1 MGDWN
6 QIIRHGMAG
15 VWLATSALSSL
26 YFLLTLSSL
35 FLRRF
40 RVGPARPM
48 VPGAPRVTVHLPT
61 RNELAALTC
70 AERCLA
76 MDYPEDRLQILIG
89 DDSDRPEVSER
100 IAEFAARNPR
110 VTVLRRPDNAGYKA
124 GNLNHMLTR
133 TTGDYVLVFDSDF
146 LPDRDFLRK
155 MVQPVLRDPELAG
168 VQAAWR
174 VANVH
179 QNLTTLMGAGIVYVI
194 HIVILPFLR
203 RFAGT
208 GVFCGSAELVRRD
221 LLEASGGWT
230 PGAFTEDVDYSLRAF
245 IAGRRI
251 AYLEDAPCLCE
262 VPYTPRDLFRQ
273 QMRWAYGV
281 MRAFMCHGGELL
293 RSRVVR
299 VRSKVAALCF
309 GGGYLMIILLLL
321 SLFLG
326 VANFLSGVRPAE
338 PLAEPAAAAALW
350 LDFGGNALLSC
361 GMLLSSLCASFVAG
375 VSLRNVGRLLVASL
389 SLGFI
394 LMFFV
399 GKGLFR
405 ALFGLPMHWF
415 LVRKNGNAVSP
426 A

>member
-1 MGDWN
+1 MGNWSEL
-6 QIIRHGMAG
+6 IRNGMTG

-26 YFLLTLSSL
+26 YFLLTLTSL
-35 FLRRF
+35 LMRRF
-40 RVGPARPM
+40 R
-48 VPGAPRVTVHLPT
+48 GAPVQPMAPGSPQVTVHIPT
-61 RNELAALTC
+61 RNELAALAC

-89 DDSDRPEVSER
+89 DDSNRPEISAR

-110 VTVLRRPDNAGYKA
+110 ITVLRRPDNAGYKA
-124 GNLNHMLTR
+124 GNLNHMMTR
-133 TTGDYVLVFDSDF
+133 TTGEYVLVFDSDF

-194 HIVILPFLR
+194 HIVILPFIR
-203 RFAGT
+203 RFART
-208 GVFCGSAELVRRD
+208 GMFCGSAELIRRD

-245 IAGRRI
+245 VSGRRI
-251 AYLEDAPCLCE
+251 AYLEDVSCDCE
-262 VPYTPRDLFRQ
+262 VPHAPRDLFRQ

-281 MRAFMCHGGELL
+281 MRAFMSHGGALL
-293 RSRVVR
+293 RSRVVH
-299 VRSKVAALCF
+299 VRSKIAAVCF
-309 GGGYLMIILLLL
+309 GSGYLMIVLLLL

-326 VANFLSGVRPAE
+326 AANLLGGGQAAAA
-338 PLAEPAAAAALW
+338 LAEPAAAAALW
-350 LDFGGNALLSC
+350 LDFGGNVLWSC
-361 GMLLSSLCASFVAG
+361 GLLLSSLCASFVAG
-375 VSLRNVGRLLVASL
+375 VSLRNVGKLLVASL
-389 SLGFI
+389 SLGV
-394 LMFFV
+394 LLLFFV

>member
-1 MGDWN
+1 MDGWGE
-6 QIIRHGMAG
+6 IIKNSTAG
-15 VWLATSALSSL
+15 IWLATSVLSSL

-40 RVGPARPM
+40 RSAPAQPM
-48 VPGAPRVTVHLPT
+48 DPRTPRVTVQIPT
-61 RNELAALTC
+61 RNELAALAC
-70 AERCLA
+70 AERCLTL
-76 MDYPEDRLQILIG
+76 DYPEDRLQILIG
-89 DDSDRPEVSER
+89 DDSNRPEISAR
-100 IAEFAARNPR
+100 ITEFAAQNPR

-124 GNLNHMLTR
+124 GNLNHMMSR
-133 TTGDYVLVFDSDF
+133 TTGDYVLIFDSDF
-146 LPDRDFLRK
+146 LPDRHFLRK

-174 VANVH
+174 VSNVQ
-179 QNLTTLMGAGIVYVI
+179 QNLTTLMGAGIVYII

-203 RFAGT
+203 RFART

-251 AYLEDAPCLCE
+251 AYLEDVPCDCE
-262 VPYTPRDLFRQ
+262 VPYAPRDLFRQ

-281 MRAFMCHGGELL
+281 MRAFMCHGGALL
-293 RSRVVR
+293 RSRVVH
-299 VRSKVAALCF
+299 VRSKLAALCF
-309 GGGYLMIILLLL
+309 GSGYLMVVLLLL

-326 VANFLSGVRPAE
+326 AASFLGGARSGDPIPE
-338 PLAEPAAAAALW
+338 PMAATALW

-361 GMLLSSLCASFVAG
+361 GMLLTSLCASFAAG
-375 VSLRNVGRLLVASL
+375 VGLRNTGKLLVASL
-389 SLGFI
+389 TLGF
-394 LMFFV
+394 LLLFFV

-415 LVRKNGNAVSP
+415 MVRKNGNAVSP